1 MKLFQSRRQPADAK
15 DDALTRQDV
24 IDGFRWILGR
34 EPESEETI
42 NAHLGLGTV
51 AELRRVLLASKEF
64 SNTNKFFRFAEKWIL
79 CPVYGGQY
87 EMWLDLHD
95 LYVSDGCLID
105 NYEPLETAFIK
116 ANTPA
121 GGRFLDIGANIGWHT
136 LGLARIAG
144 TQGRVYSF
152 EPRSPTNAYL
162 RRTIEQNGLG
172 DVVKVHDFGLWSEDA
187 TLDLGWQ
194 QDTVNPGNSYIAHA
208 GEGLTTQKIDLK
220 RLDDVMDDKIDFI
233 KIDVEGAEPKVF
245 EGARR
250 LIETSRPLI
259 LAELNPDQLR
269 SVSGVTSAQFIRQM
283 AAFGYEC
290 RVLEPGHEGKLV
302 TDFPTEIGREL
313 INVVFVPN
321 GKSVTFG

>member
-1 MKLFQSRRQPADAK
+1 MELSEGPSGSSTKKATR
-15 DDALTRQDV
+15 LTRQDV
-24 IDGFRWILGR
+24 VDGFQWILGR
-34 EPESEETI
+34 PPESEETI
-42 NAHLGLGTV
+42 NAHLALQTV
-51 AELRRVLLASKEF
+51 AELRQALIASAEF
-64 SNTNKFFRFAEKWIL
+64 SVANKFFRFPEKWVRA
-79 CPVYGGQY
+79 PVYAGQF

-95 LYVSDGCLID
+95 LYVSYGCLND
-105 NYEPLETAFIK
+105 SYEPLETAFIK

-144 TQGRVYSF
+144 AQGRVYSF
-152 EPRSPTNAYL
+152 EPRSPTNTYL

-172 DVVKVHDFGLWSEDA
+172 DVVKVHDFGLWSEEA
-187 TLDLGWQ
+187 TLDLGWH

-208 GEGLTTQKIDLK
+208 GEGLTTQRIDLK
-220 RLDDVMDDKIDFI
+220 RLDDVVDETIDFI

-250 LIETSRPLI
+250 LIEASRPLI
-259 LAELNPDQLR
+259 LAELNPDQLQ
-269 SVSGVTSAQFIRQM
+269 SVSGVTSAQFISQM

-290 RVLEPGHEGKLV
+290 RVLEPGHEGKPI

-313 INVVFVPN
+313 TNVVFVPR
-321 GKSVTFG
+321 GKTVAFG

>member
-95 LYVSDGCLID
+95 LYVSYGCLID

-152 EPRSPTNAYL
+152 
-162 RRTIEQNGLG
+162 
-172 DVVKVHDFGLWSEDA
+172 
-187 TLDLGWQ
+187 
-194 QDTVNPGNSYIAHA
+194 
-208 GEGLTTQKIDLK
+208 
-220 RLDDVMDDKIDFI
+220 
-233 KIDVEGAEPKVF
+233 
-245 EGARR
+245 
-250 LIETSRPLI
+250 
-259 LAELNPDQLR
+259 
-269 SVSGVTSAQFIRQM
+269 
-283 AAFGYEC
+283 
-290 RVLEPGHEGKLV
+290 
-302 TDFPTEIGREL
+302 
-313 INVVFVPN
+313 
-321 GKSVTFG
+321 